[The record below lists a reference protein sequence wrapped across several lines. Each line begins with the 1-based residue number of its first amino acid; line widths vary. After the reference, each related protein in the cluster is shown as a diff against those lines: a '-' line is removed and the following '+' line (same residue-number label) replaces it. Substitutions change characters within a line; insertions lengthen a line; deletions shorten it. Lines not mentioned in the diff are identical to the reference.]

1 MPSKRTRHET
11 RMDGRHDLHADC
23 VPTVA
28 SATVGAEQREH
39 AAGQA
44 FCRLTALAG
53 MLARLQELA
62 RSRDPEAVEAAVPD
76 ATAVGRDAEIL
87 LRYFDSR
94 QWDTDPVAANG
105 TSRARSRA
113 WLGGAMAGDG

>member
-1 MPSKRTRHET
+1 MQDRHNPE
-11 RMDGRHDLHADC
+11 ADR
-23 VPTVA
+23 VPLIA
-28 SATVGAEQREH
+28 REAEGSEQLEN

-76 ATAVGRDAEIL
+76 AMTVCRDAQNL

-94 QWDTDPVAANG
+94 QWDPVRVAANG
-105 TSRARSRA
+105 MRRVQPRA
-113 WLGGAMAGDG
+113 WQDSGVAVGG

>member
-1 MPSKRTRHET
+1 MADRHNP
-11 RMDGRHDLHADC
+11 DADC
-23 VPTVA
+23 VPLIAKEVEG
-28 SATVGAEQREH
+28 SEQLEN

-76 ATAVGRDAEIL
+76 AMTVCRDAQNL

-94 QWDTDPVAANG
+94 QWDPVRVAVNG
-105 TSRARSRA
+105 TSRARPLA
-113 WLGGAMAGDG
+113 WQDSAIAVGG

>member
-1 MPSKRTRHET
+1 MVARHNP
-11 RMDGRHDLHADC
+11 HADC
-23 VPTVA
+23 VPLTA
-28 SATVGAEQREH
+28 KGAEGAEQLEN

-62 RSRDPEAVEAAVPD
+62 RSRDPEAVEGAAPD
-76 ATAVGRDAEIL
+76 AMTMGGDAETL

-94 QWDTDPVAANG
+94 PWDSVRVAANG
-105 TSRARSRA
+105 TSRPRPRA
-113 WLGGAMAGDG
+113 CLGSGVAGDA